1 MRNIISYLSL
11 ILFIVTLLCS
21 QLVAQDDL
29 GKLKKQIEGMGDKL
43 VKATIAGDVET
54 IFSFYTDDI
63 ISMPNYGEMIKG
75 KEALKKNDEEMRKA
89 GFEIHSMN
97 FTILDIWSCS
107 DLVYEIGK
115 YGISLT
121 LPGVPQPVADNGKYL
136 TIWQKQSDGSLK
148 IKIEMWNTDVNP
160 WTMSKEH

>member
-1 MRNIISYLSL
+1 M
-11 ILFIVTLLCS
+11 
-21 QLVAQDDL
+21 QW
-29 GKLKKQIEGMGDKL
+29 

-63 ISMPNYGEMIKG
+63 ISMPNYSEMIKG

-89 GFEIHSMN
+89 GFQIHSMN

-121 LPGVPQPVADNGKYL
+121 LPGMPQPVADNGKYL